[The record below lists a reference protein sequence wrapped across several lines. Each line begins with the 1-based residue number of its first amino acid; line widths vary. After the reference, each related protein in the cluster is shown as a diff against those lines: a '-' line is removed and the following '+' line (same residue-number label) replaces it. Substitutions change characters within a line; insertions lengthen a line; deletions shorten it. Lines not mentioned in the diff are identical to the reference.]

1 MKLTDKIP
9 GKQVSFDENDKI
21 AKQILL
27 ALNPNNLSPLELW
40 NELTLLDK
48 DSTIQI
54 INNCL
59 SNNYYLMYTYYFK
72 KTSNR
77 VFSAEKKDV
86 VKFINDNFDEE
97 WDEGIDIIIVDLR
110 YETIIMG
117 NHDGVLLKR

>member
-9 GKQVSFDENDKI
+9 GKQISFDENDKI

-48 DSTIQI
+48 NSTIQI

-59 SNNYYLMYTYYFK
+59 SNNYYLMYTYYSK
-72 KTSNR
+72 KTSYR
-77 VFSAEKKDV
+77 VFLAEKKDV

-97 WDEGIDIIIVDLR
+97 WDDGIDIIIVDLR

>member
-9 GKQVSFDENDKI
+9 GKQISFDENDKI

-72 KTSNR
+72 KTSYR
-77 VFSAEKKDV
+77 VFLAEKKEV

-97 WDEGIDIIIVDLR
+97 WDEGIDIIIVDLH